1 MRISVITVNY
11 NDRAGLQRTLESV
24 RKQTCHDFELI
35 VMDGGSTDGSQ
46 DVIEQYRDIIAY
58 YESAKD
64 GGPFFGMNKGI
75 ERAQGDYCIFM
86 NSGDSFYDE
95 HVLEK
100 FVAEPRDKD
109 IYTGVAAEH
118 LGTGIY
124 QWNPPYAVDLSLKFF
139 YRGALSHQS
148 SFIKTSWLKQHP
160 YDTKY
165 RIVSDWKFFLES
177 LVICHASYEPLP
189 FFVSHY
195 MDGGISRDA
204 VKAFAE
210 RDRVL
215 QELFSESQL
224 KDMHLQLAWDEQKKL
239 VDPISKTGKVIA
251 VFVKFMLNI
260 RKKRFN

>member
-1 MRISVITVNY
+1 MISIITVNF
-11 NDRAGLQRTLESV
+11 NDRHGLQRTLESV
-24 RKQTCHDFELI
+24 RKQCSHDYELI
-35 VMDGGSTDGSQ
+35 VIDGGSNDGSQ
-46 DVIEQYRDIIAY
+46 EVIEQYSEVITY
-58 YESAKD
+58 HESAKD

-75 ERAQGDYCIFM
+75 EHAQGDYCIFM

-100 FVAEPRDKD
+100 FVADPRTKD

-118 LGTGIY
+118 LEKGLY
-124 QWNPPYAVDLSLKFF
+124 QWNPPYAIDLSLKFF

-160 YDTKY
+160 YDTNY

-177 LVICHASYEPLP
+177 LVVLHASYEPLP

-195 MDGGISRDA
+195 MDGGISRNA

-210 RDRVL
+210 RDLVL
-215 QELFSESQL
+215 QELFTEEQL
-224 KDMHLQLAWDEQKKL
+224 KDMHRQIAWDKL
-239 VDPISKTGKVIA
+239 VKDVDPISKVGKMIML
-251 VFVKFMLNI
+251 FTQFMVGI
-260 RKKRFN
+260 RKKHFV

>member
-1 MRISVITVNY
+1 MKISIITVNY
-11 NDRAGLQRTLESV
+11 NSKDGLRRTLESV
-24 RKQTCHDFELI
+24 RTQTCHDFELI
-35 VMDGGSTDGSQ
+35 IIDGGSTDGSQ
-46 DVIEQYRDIIAY
+46 DVIAQYSDIVTYHEAT
-58 YESAKD
+58 KD

-75 ERAQGDYCIFM
+75 EHAQGDYCIFM

-100 FVAEPRDKD
+100 FVAEPRTKD

-118 LGTGIY
+118 LEKGLY
-124 QWNPPYAVDLSLKFF
+124 QWNPPYAIDISLKFF

-160 YDTKY
+160 YDTSY

-177 LVICHASYEPLP
+177 LIVLHASYGPLP

-210 RDRVL
+210 RDHVL
-215 QELFSESQL
+215 AELFSSQQL
-224 KDMHLQLAWDEQKKL
+224 YDMHLQLAWDEQKKL
-239 VDPISKTGKVIA
+239 VDPLSKTGKVIVA
-251 VFVKFMLNI
+251 FVRFMLNI
-260 RKKRFN
+260 RKKRFK